1 MLEFIN
7 FFTSIIRK
15 YVDLLFSLDL
25 LEGVSVGSFI
35 LGCAI
40 FSIVIGYLL
49 GRFTISPGSA
59 ESMGTS
65 AGMRFNNKNNNNHT
79 D

>member
-1 MLEFIN
+1 MIEFVN
-7 FFTSIIRK
+7 FFTQIISK

-49 GRFTISPGSA
+49 GRFTISSGTAEKMGSYSR
-59 ESMGTS
+59 EIHDMH
-65 AGMRFNNKNNNNHT
+65 KE
-79 D
+79 